1 MDPAD
6 ALSGYMDAI
15 GRDMSRRFLFL
26 FDPSDLLARVST
38 VDIWSVERELAR
50 YADPLSLR
58 ARLESC
64 RDAGE
69 AGATCPLAVIVIPSG
84 ATRMELIPDM
94 TARAQCV
101 EVTPHALLQHL
112 QPSHAWA
119 PEVGV
124 LRGQDF
130 WQLAD
135 RLLAARPG
143 WGDGLSGST
152 APLLIA
158 ECVLG
163 RPLRDGLAPEEAVD
177 AWERAHEEPTSRDLL
192 RRYPSALRAARAK
205 LLDAMP
211 VNAKLRHDPG
221 FGEFLWTVYLVR
233 KHAPKAELAL
243 PELFDSDVWEQ
254 YGAPDDERLIATCEQ
269 MIADDPLAVVSQM
282 RVAERAIAD
291 DGPRGELFLGLL
303 GLRGERRFE
312 VARRIAAA
320 ETLSGY
326 VTEEALRILLPRA
339 IADPDA
345 ISKTRMRKIRAVLTR
360 HHVANRYP
368 RYYPR
373 LIRSA
378 ALFTGTLDL
387 ADHVRA
393 FHARGWA
400 QTLPVQP
407 IETWMT
413 EVNADCLTPMG
424 LLWEALD
431 EELASGASRFGRAS
445 ESLMAEARSI
455 LDAADRHFARVVEH
469 NYVRWISR
477 QEPPPRLTVD
487 FLDTVLLPE
496 WRELARASRSPL
508 AVILLFHGLR
518 WDEWMT
524 LAPVLRERLPRHRA
538 PQTEPMLALLPSD
551 RPYNTA
557 ALVLGRFPALGDS
570 GAVGDLLS
578 ERLTPEGVPVIG
590 AVNTPGLSMP
600 DAQSGVL
607 LANISLVETGV
618 AKTRRTGAAREHI
631 VAHARERLGAFLDTI
646 PSRATVFAVSNG
658 GTLEVGGPAVRVR
671 PGSATTQARW
681 VGVGHVGERD
691 GLPRDVAYFSA
702 EAIRLPNPA
711 VARCAFGYPGV
722 WFSPEEREIA
732 TQFVSGGISLAEMVV
747 PCAVYRS
754 RRRTTPAAPRPSDD
768 ENA

>member
-1 MDPAD
+1 
-6 ALSGYMDAI
+6 MDAI
-15 GRDMSRRFLFL
+15 GRDLSRRFLFL

-38 VDIWSVERELAR
+38 VDIWGVRRELAR

-64 RDAGE
+64 RDPGE
-69 AGATCPLAVIVIPSG
+69 AEATFPVAVVVIPSG

-101 EVTPHALLQHL
+101 EITPHALLQHL
-112 QPSHAWA
+112 QPSHAWP

-124 LRGQDF
+124 LRGDDF
-130 WQLAD
+130 WQLSD

-163 RPLRDGLAPEEAVD
+163 RPLRDGLAPDEAAD
-177 AWERAHEEPTSRDLL
+177 AWQRAHEEPATRDLL
-192 RRYPSALRAARAK
+192 RRCPSALHAARRE

-211 VNAKLRHDPG
+211 VASKLRHDPG
-221 FGEFLWTVYLVR
+221 FGVFMWTMYLVR
-233 KHAPKAELAL
+233 KHARKAELPL
-243 PELFDSDVWEQ
+243 PELFDTDVWEQ
-254 YGAPDDERLIATCEQ
+254 YAAHDDERLIAICDQ
-269 MIADDPLAVVSQM
+269 MIADDPLPVVSQM
-282 RVAERAIAD
+282 RAAERAIAD
-291 DGPRGELFLGLL
+291 DAPRAELFLGLL

-339 IADPDA
+339 IDDPGA
-345 ISKTRMRKIRAVLTR
+345 ISKTRMRRIRAVLTR
-360 HHVANRYP
+360 HHFANRYP

-378 ALFTGTLDL
+378 ALFTKTLEL
-387 ADHVRA
+387 ADYVRG
-393 FHARGWA
+393 FHARGWG

-413 EVNADCLTPMG
+413 DVNADCLTPMG
-424 LLWEALD
+424 LLWETLD
-431 EELASGASRFGRAS
+431 EELANGASRFGRAS
-445 ESLMAEARSI
+445 ESLMAEARGI
-455 LDAADRHFARVVEH
+455 LDAADRQFARVVER

-477 QEPPPRLTVD
+477 QEPPPMLTVD
-487 FLDTVLLPE
+487 FLDTVFLPE
-496 WRELARASRSPL
+496 WRESAQTSRNPL

-518 WDEWMT
+518 WDEWVT
-524 LAPVLRERLPRHRA
+524 LAPVLRESLPRHRA
-538 PQTEPMLALLPSD
+538 PQTRPMLALLPSD

-557 ALVLGRFPALGDS
+557 ALILGRFPALGDS
-570 GAVGDLLS
+570 GAVGALLS
-578 ERLTPEGVPVIG
+578 ERLAPEGIPVIG
-590 AVNTPGLSMP
+590 TVSAPGLSMP
-600 DAQSGVL
+600 EVQTGVL
-607 LANISLVETGV
+607 LANISLIETGA
-618 AKTRRTGAAREHI
+618 AKTRPTGAAREHI

-658 GTLEVGGPAVRVR
+658 GTLEVGGPATRVK
-671 PGSATTQARW
+671 PNPTTTHARW
-681 VGVGHVGERD
+681 LGVGDIGERD

-732 TQFVSGGISLAEMVV
+732 AQFVSGGISLAEMVV

-754 RRRTTPAAPRPSDD
+754 RRRTRPAARKSGDGG
-768 ENA
+768 NA